1 MKKIKYYILLLV
13 ISGCYS
19 LNSVEDI
26 DKYVSYVNNRKDT
39 IQKSKEF
46 GTPNSDRKTFGITK
60 ISELHN
66 QHSDIVR
73 VIVNIDLK
81 ELSAT
86 YKFYYEYDNL
96 VYSEIVESSP
106 DKNTSEKIKKIDDV
120 YYFKDGESI
129 KSISNIEKSTDENRA
144 LILSK
149 FYFIENF

>member
-1 MKKIKYYILLLV
+1 MKKIKFYILLIV

-26 DKYVSYVNNRKDT
+26 DKYVSYINNRKDT
-39 IQKSKEF
+39 IQKTKEF
-46 GTPNSDRKTFGITK
+46 ETPNSDRKTFGITK

-66 QHSDIVR
+66 KQSDIVR

-81 ELSAT
+81 ELSAS

-96 VYSEIVESSP
+96 VYCEIVESSP
-106 DKNTSEKIKKIDDV
+106 DNNTSKKIKKIDDV
-120 YYFKDGESI
+120 YYFKDEKSI

>member
-46 GTPNSDRKTFGITK
+46 ETPNSDRKTFGITK